1 VCSLLLLREVPTA
14 AVNSTKNYS
23 ENSTDKFFASKQLDK
38 KIKQLDKEMLEKI
51 RRGITPAI

>member
-1 VCSLLLLREVPTA
+1 MP
-14 AVNSTKNYS
+14 NSTKNYS